1 MKETD
6 LAWAHIGAE
15 FIISYY
21 VQCLRG
27 VDLTMGTGFKNMT
40 DIQESKESLQESLQQ
55 VITLLNKHRLVEELV
70 HKQDMPKQEL
80 VQTLVHRQNLVE
92 LQKKLDSLHP
102 ADVAYILEA
111 LPLEQRLD
119 VWDMVKA
126 ERDGEI
132 LLEVS
137 DAVRQTL
144 IADMDSDEL
153 LAAAEQLDTD
163 ELADLAPD
171 LPRDV
176 LQELLESLD
185 ARNRDRLQSA
195 LGYSEDAV
203 GALMDFDI
211 VTIREDITL
220 EVALRYLRRIGSL
233 PDHTDKLFVVDRD
246 DVLRGV
252 LPLKRLVVNDPD
264 SSVAEIM
271 ADDAV
276 MFHPEDKADEAAK
289 AFERY
294 DLVTA
299 PVVDANNRLIGRLT
313 VDTVMDYIREEAES
327 DMLSMAGL
335 REEEDIFSSVW
346 KSVQNRWT
354 WLAINLVTAFLASRV
369 IGLFEGSIERIVALA
384 ALMPIVAGM
393 GGNSGNQ
400 TTTMIV
406 RGLALGQVS
415 GYNTKSMLIKETG
428 VGLINGLIWGSVLGV
443 IAYWL
448 YDNAALGVV
457 MAAAMTL
464 NLLLAAIMGVMIP
477 LVMSTKFNRDPAVG
491 SSVMIT
497 AVTDSGG
504 FFIFLGLATIFL
516 L

>member
-1 MKETD
+1 M
-6 LAWAHIGAE
+6 A
-15 FIISYY
+15 
-21 VQCLRG
+21 
-27 VDLTMGTGFKNMT
+27 

-55 VITLLNKHRLVEELV
+55 VITLLNKHKLIEELV
-70 HKQDMPKQEL
+70 HKQDMPKHEL
-80 VQTLVHRQNLVE
+80 VESLVHKQNLVE
-92 LQKKLDSLHP
+92 LQKRLDALHP

-119 VWDMVKA
+119 VWDLVKA

-171 LPRDV
+171 LPKDV
-176 LQELLESLD
+176 LQDVLDSLD
-185 ARNRDRLQSA
+185 IQNRERLQSA
-195 LGYSEDAV
+195 LAYPDDAV

-233 PDHTDKLFVVDRD
+233 PDHTDKLFVVDRHD
-246 DVLRGV
+246 ILRGV
-252 LPLKRLVVNDPD
+252 LPLKRLVVSDLD
-264 SSVAEIM
+264 SGVADIM
-271 ADDAV
+271 SADAV
-276 MFHPEDKADEAAK
+276 IFHPEDKADEAAK

-299 PVVDANNRLIGRLT
+299 PVVDENNKLIGRLT
-313 VDTVMDYIREEAES
+313 VDAVMDFIRDEAES

-335 REEEDIFSSVW
+335 REEEDLFSSVW

-354 WLAINLVTAFLASRV
+354 WLAVNLVTALVASRV

-384 ALMPIVAGM
+384 ALMPIVAGI

-406 RGLALGQVS
+406 RGLALGQIASHNMRTLLLKELGVS
-415 GYNTKSMLIKETG
+415 L
-428 VGLINGLIWGSVLGV
+428 LNGLLWGSVLGL
-443 IAYWL
+443 IAYGL
-448 YDNAALGVV
+448 YRNAALGLV
-457 MAAAMTL
+457 MTGAMTL
-464 NLLLAAIMGVMIP
+464 NLLLAAVMGVMIP
-477 LVMSTKFNRDPAVG
+477 LVMTKFGRDPAVG
-491 SSVMIT
+491 SSVLIT
-497 AVTDSGG
+497 AMTDSGG
-504 FFIFLGLATIFL
+504 FFIFLGLATVFL
-516 L
+516 I

>member
-1 MKETD
+1 M
-6 LAWAHIGAE
+6 A
-15 FIISYY
+15 
-21 VQCLRG
+21 
-27 VDLTMGTGFKNMT
+27 

-55 VITLLNKHRLVEELV
+55 VITLLSKHRLVEDLI
-70 HKQDMPKQEL
+70 HKQDMPKQQL
-80 VQTLVHRQNLVE
+80 VETLVHKQNLAE
-92 LQKKLDSLHP
+92 LQKKLDALHP

-119 VWDMVKA
+119 VWELVKA

-171 LPRDV
+171 LPKDV
-176 LQELLESLD
+176 LQELLDSLD
-185 ARNRDRLQSA
+185 IRNRERLQSA
-195 LGYSEDAV
+195 LGYEDDTV

-220 EVALRYLRRIGSL
+220 EVALRYLRRIGGL
-233 PDHTDKLFVVDRD
+233 PDHTDKLFVVDRYD
-246 DVLRGV
+246 ILRGV
-252 LPLKRLVVNDPD
+252 LPLKRMVVNDLD
-264 SSVAEIM
+264 AEVADIM

-276 MFHPEDKADEAAK
+276 VFHPEDEADEAAK

-299 PVVDANNRLIGRLT
+299 PVVDANNKLVGRLT

-335 REEEDIFSSVW
+335 REEEDLFSSVW

-354 WLAINLVTAFLASRV
+354 WLAINLVTAFVASRV
-369 IGLFEGSIERIVALA
+369 IGLFEDSIEKIVALA
-384 ALMPIVAGM
+384 ALMPIVAGI

-406 RGLALGQVS
+406 RGLALGQIAS
-415 GYNTKSMLIKETG
+415 HNMKSLLKKELG
-428 VGLINGLIWGSVLGV
+428 VALLNGLLWGSVLGV
-443 IAYWL
+443 VAYAL
-448 YDNAALGVV
+448 YHNIALGLV
-457 MAAAMTL
+457 MTGAMTL

-477 LVMSTKFNRDPAVG
+477 LVMTKVGRDPAVG
-491 SSVMIT
+491 SSVLIT
-497 AVTDSGG
+497 AMTDSGG